1 MRTNR
6 YGQPEFTC
14 PLIDRIKM
22 LINRQIQ
29 SKELDTS
36 DLEDCLDLL
45 EDVRDANSTLRD
57 CSTEY
62 IQKYEDEQE
71 LTKQIQNELDELG
84 KKYDDLQS
92 DTSYDIEQLQ
102 SKINNL
108 NDQIY
113 QLS

>member
-22 LINRQIQ
+22 LIDRQIQ
-29 SKELDTS
+29 SNDLDTS
-36 DLEDCLDLL
+36 DLEDCLSLL
-45 EDVRDANSTLRD
+45 EDVRDANSALRD

-62 IQKYEDEQE
+62 IQRYEDEQE
-71 LTKQIQNELDELG
+71 LTKQIQKELDQLG
-84 KKYDDLQS
+84 EKYDDLQS
-92 DTSYDIEQLQ
+92 SSSYDIEQLQ
-102 SKINNL
+102 SEINNL